1 MKKNLYDFLKNIENL
16 EIKNLRDLNNL
27 RAKSLKFKEKIKKK
41 PETIENRLKINIL
54 EKIIE
59 GIDQEQ
65 FIFLVSDK
73 NGTRK

>member
-16 EIKNLRDLNNL
+16 EIKNLKDLNNL

-54 EKIIE
+54 EKVIE
-59 GIDQEQ
+59 GIDQEH
-65 FIFLVSDK
+65 FIFIVSDK